1 MQAKKFVDLSGEEQI
16 NQVKAR
22 FQHKPGQG
30 WFTPEGLYAG
40 KEPSQVIAALIDLEA
55 AEIEAVGDC
64 MGGCCMVPPK
74 FEDFVRK
81 P

>member
-1 MQAKKFVDLSGEEQI
+1 MQAVKFVDLSGDEQLAQI
-16 NQVKAR
+16 KER
-22 FQHKPGQG
+22 FQYKPAQG
-30 WFTPEGLYAG
+30 WFTPEGLYVGQDAG
-40 KEPSQVIAALIDLEA
+40 QVIRALIDLEA

-74 FEDFVRK
+74 LEDFVRK